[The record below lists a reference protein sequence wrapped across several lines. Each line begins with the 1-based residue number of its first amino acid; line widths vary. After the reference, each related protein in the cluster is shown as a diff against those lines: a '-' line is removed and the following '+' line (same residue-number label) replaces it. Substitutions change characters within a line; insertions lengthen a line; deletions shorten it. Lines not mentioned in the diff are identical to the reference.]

1 MGVIIGKNIFI
12 YAGSSGTSPIIA
24 AAKSCTISSNCDL
37 IEKAS
42 STQNTSKEYVAGRD
56 EWEVSLDH
64 LVTTG
69 TTQSPVDPFEGLLKV
84 RGTYTLS
91 IVIGGTRK
99 IGTAIC
105 QHADSRGSVGSLG
118 TGSIK
123 FKGSGPL
130 TAPST

>member
-1 MGVIIGKNIFI
+1 MGVVLGKNIFI

-42 STQNTSKEYVAGRD
+42 SSQGTSKEFIPGRG

-69 TTQSPVDPFEGLLKV
+69 TTQNPVNPFDGLLKV

-91 IVIGGTRK
+91 MVIEGTRK

-105 QHADSRGSVGSLG
+105 QHADIRGSVGAIG
-118 TGSIK
+118 TGNIK

-130 TAPST
+130 TSPQ

>member
-1 MGVIIGKNIFI
+1 MGVITGKNILI
-12 YAGSSGTSPIIA
+12 YAGSIGTSPIIA

-37 IEKAS
+37 VEKAS

-69 TTQSPVDPFEGLLKV
+69 TMQNPVDPFEGLLKV

-91 IVIGGTRK
+91 IVIGGVRK

-105 QHADSRGSVGSLG
+105 QHADIRGEVESLGKGSV
-118 TGSIK
+118 K

-130 TAPST
+130 SAPST